1 MLVLTFLK
9 SFVLLLKLVMGSR
22 LFSYGD
28 VKGRPSRAGFDL
40 SKKFCFTAK
49 AGQLLPVYWKMLLPG
64 TKVNLKDMH
73 FTRTMPVNTAAY
85 TRIKEYFDWYF
96 VPLRLINKNL
106 NPALVNMLDQSNIAT
121 SLIQNKVVSDE
132 IPYTNFSTIT
142 GVFNNFE
149 QSVGDDQFDAVGF
162 KRIPQSIK
170 LMRHLRYGNF
180 LYDTAWNSL
189 PDKNMGYSSVKD
201 FNLYAQWDLNVN
213 ILPLAAYQKIYCD
226 YFRFEQWEKAQ
237 PYTYNFDYYS
247 GGNILTQYESD
258 SVDLLSKDNLF
269 SLRYA
274 NYPRDLFMGILP
286 SSQLG
291 SVATVSLLPETL
303 YTKLSMQ
310 NGSLLGT
317 VASDG
322 TTVTLKNNTPLT
334 PGITPSVVSL
344 VRNGDLKFDILS
356 FRIAN
361 AIQRMREIQQCAGQG
376 YKEQLEARWNVKLS
390 TALSDHC
397 MYIGGNSSQINI
409 SEVLNNNL
417 AIDQAQAEIK
427 GKGVGSGSGSESFE
441 TQEHGILMC
450 IYHAVPVLDY
460 ELSGPDLQLLNTYAT
475 DLPQPELDNL
485 GLESLPLFTL
495 INRASNSY
503 PNSFKSNTI
512 LGYVPRYIAYKTD
525 VDCIEGAFLT
535 SLTSWVAPLTID
547 EIVLKITLGSSTV
560 NWSPNYVLFKVSPRV
575 LNSIFVSQCD
585 DTIDTDQFLVE
596 SFFDVKV
603 VQNLDYDG
611 MPY

>member
-1 MLVLTFLK
+1 
-9 SFVLLLKLVMGSR
+9 MGSR

-49 AGQLLPVYWKMLLPG
+49 AGQLLPVYWKMFLPG

-132 IPYTNFSTIT
+132 IPYTDFSTIT
-142 GVFNNFE
+142 EIFKNFE
-149 QSVGDDQFDAVGF
+149 SLVGDDQFDVAGF

-180 LYDTAWNSL
+180 LFDSSWNSL
-189 PDKNMGYSSVKD
+189 TDKNMGYSSVKD
-201 FNLYAQWDLNVN
+201 FNLYAQWNLNVN

-247 GGNILTQYESD
+247 GGNILTEYEGNPG
-258 SVDLLSKDNLF
+258 DLLSKDNLF
-269 SLRYA
+269 TLRYA
-274 NYPRDLFMGILP
+274 NYPRDLFMGVLP

-291 SVATVSLLPETL
+291 SVATVSLSPTTL
-303 YTKLSMQ
+303 HTKLSQQ

-322 TTVTLKNNTPLT
+322 VTVTLKNNTAIT
-334 PGITPSVVSL
+334 PGITPSVIAL
-344 VRNGDLKFDILS
+344 VRDNDLKFDILS

-390 TALSDHC
+390 TAFSDHC
-397 MYIGGNSSQINI
+397 IYIGGDSSQIDI

-417 AIDQAQAEIK
+417 DAEQAQADIK
-427 GKGVGSGSGSESFE
+427 GKGVGSGSGSEFFE

-485 GLESLPLFTL
+485 GLESLPLFAL
-495 INRASNSY
+495 MNRASNSY
-503 PNSFKSNTI
+503 PNSFKSSSI

-535 SLTSWVAPLTID
+535 SLTSWVTPLTID
-547 EIVLKITLGSSTV
+547 EIVLKITLGASTST
-560 NWSPNYVLFKVSPRV
+560 WSPNYGLFKVSPRV

-585 DTIDTDQFLVE
+585 DTVDTDQFLVE

>member
-1 MLVLTFLK
+1 
-9 SFVLLLKLVMGSR
+9 MGSR

-106 NPALVNMLDQSNIAT
+106 NPALVNMLDQSNIAN

-142 GVFNNFE
+142 ETFKQFE
-149 QSVGDDQFDAVGF
+149 ASVGDDQFDAVGF

-180 LYDTAWNSL
+180 LYDTNWNSL
-189 PDKNMGYSSVKD
+189 PDKNMGYSSVKA

-247 GGNILTQYESD
+247 GGNILTQYESA

-291 SVATVSLLPETL
+291 SVATVTCVNSGSTSGRLVNL
-303 YTKLSMQ
+303 YRNANIVSSATSANPVVLKQVPASVIAVDDP
-310 NGSLLGT
+310 LG
-317 VASDG
+317 VSF
-322 TTVTLKNNTPLT
+322 NNLN
-334 PGITPSVVSL
+334 IQ
-344 VRNGDLKFDILS
+344 FDVLS

-409 SEVLNNNL
+409 SEVVNNNL
-417 AIDQAQAEIK
+417 VGDATADIQ

-495 INRASNSY
+495 MNRASNSY
-503 PNSFKSNTI
+503 PNSFKFNTI

-560 NWSPNYVLFKVSPRV
+560 NWSPNYGLFKVSPRV

>member
-1 MLVLTFLK
+1 
-9 SFVLLLKLVMGSR
+9 MGSR

-132 IPYTNFSTIT
+132 IPYTDFSMIT
-142 GVFNNFE
+142 EVFNKFE
-149 QSVGDDQFDAVGF
+149 QSVGDDQFDVAGF

-180 LYDTAWNSL
+180 LYDTTWNSL
-189 PDKNMGYSSVKD
+189 TNKNMGYSSVNA
-201 FNLYAQWDLNVN
+201 FNLYAQWNLNVN

-247 GGNILTQYESD
+247 GGNILTDYEQD
-258 SVDLLSKDNLF
+258 PTDLLSKDNLF

-291 SVATVSLLPETL
+291 SVATVNVSNTSLVNPPII
-303 YTKLSMQ
+303 LSGRSGYLTGAMTP
-310 NGSLLGT
+310 NS
-317 VASDG
+317 SS
-322 TTVTLKNNTPLT
+322 VTLSNSQAASTSFSAPL
-334 PGITPSVVSL
+334 VVRSSDFSL
-344 VRNGDLKFDILS
+344 AFDILS

-397 MYIGGNSSQINI
+397 TYIGGNSSQINI
-409 SEVLNNNL
+409 SEVLNSNL
-417 AIDQAQAEIK
+417 DAAQSQADIK

-485 GLESLPLFTL
+485 GLESLPLFAL
-495 INRASNSY
+495 MNRASNSY

-535 SLTSWVAPLTID
+535 SLTSWVTPLTID
-547 EIVLKITLGSSTV
+547 EIVLKITLGSSTTT
-560 NWSPNYVLFKVSPRV
+560 WSPNYGLFKVSPRV

-585 DTIDTDQFLVE
+585 NTIDTDQFLVE

>member
-1 MLVLTFLK
+1 
-9 SFVLLLKLVMGSR
+9 MGSR

-132 IPYTNFSTIT
+132 IPYTDFSTLT
-142 GVFNNFE
+142 EAFKQFE
-149 QSVGDDQFDAVGF
+149 ASVGDDQFDVAGF

-170 LMRHLRYGNF
+170 LMRYLRYGNF
-180 LYDTAWNSL
+180 LYDSTWNSL
-189 PDKNMGYSSVKD
+189 SDKNMGYSSVKA
-201 FNLYAQWDLNVN
+201 FNLYAQWNLNVN

-226 YFRFEQWEKAQ
+226 HFRFEQWEKAQ

-247 GGNILTQYESD
+247 GGNILTEYKD
-258 SVDLLSKDNLF
+258 NSVDLLQKDNLF
-269 SLRYA
+269 TLRYA
-274 NYPRDLFMGILP
+274 NYPKDLFMGILP

-291 SVATVSLLPETL
+291 SVATVNVTSTSNSQV
-303 YTKLSMQ
+303 YLSSQ
-310 NGSLLGT
+310 QGNLIGT
-317 VASDG
+317 VGSDG
-322 TTVTLKNNTPLT
+322 VTVSLKNSSALT
-334 PGITPSVVSL
+334 PAISPAL
-344 VRNGDLKFDILS
+344 VARTFGLASTFDILS

-397 MYIGGNSSQINI
+397 TYIGGNFSQINI

-417 AIDQAQAEIK
+417 DADQAQAEIK

-460 ELSGPDLQLLNTYAT
+460 ELSGPDLQLLNTYST

-485 GLESLPLFTL
+485 GLESLPLFAL
-495 INRASNSY
+495 MNRASNSY
-503 PNSFKSNTI
+503 PSSFKSNTI

-525 VDCIEGAFLT
+525 VDCVEGAFLT
-535 SLTSWVAPLTID
+535 SLTSWVTPLTID
-547 EIVLKITLGSSTV
+547 EIVLKVTLGSSTST
-560 NWSPNYVLFKVSPRV
+560 WSPNYGLFKVSPRV

-596 SFFDVKV
+596 SFFDVNL

>member
-1 MLVLTFLK
+1 
-9 SFVLLLKLVMGSR
+9 MGSR

-49 AGQLLPVYWKMLLPG
+49 AGQLLPVYWKTLLPG

-132 IPYTNFSTIT
+132 IPHTDFSTIT
-142 GVFNNFE
+142 EIFKNFE
-149 QSVGDDQFDAVGF
+149 SSVGDDQFDVAGF

-180 LYDTAWNSL
+180 LYDSAWNSL

-201 FNLYAQWDLNVN
+201 FNLYAQWNLNVN

-226 YFRFEQWEKAQ
+226 YFRFEQWEKSQ

-247 GGNILTQYESD
+247 GGNILTEYKRD
-258 SVDLLSKDNLF
+258 STDLLSKDNLF
-269 SLRYA
+269 TLRYA

-286 SSQLG
+286 SAQLG
-291 SVATVSLLPETL
+291 SVATVSISHSSFSSGSRRNLYLKDLTNSSLPFLVTGTASTATDGNGL
-303 YTKLSMQ
+303 VLFSSKQ
-310 NGSLLGT
+310 NTGEGHYIGIP
-317 VASDG
+317 ASD
-322 TTVTLKNNTPLT
+322 LT
-334 PGITPSVVSL
+334 SQ
-344 VRNGDLKFDILS
+344 FDILS

-397 MYIGGNSSQINI
+397 TYIGGNSSQINI

-417 AIDQAQAEIK
+417 DADQAQADIK
-427 GKGVGSGSGSESFE
+427 GKGVGSGSGSETFE

-460 ELSGPDLQLLNTYAT
+460 VLSGPDLQLLNTYAT

-495 INRASNSY
+495 MNRASNSY
-503 PNSFKSNTI
+503 PNSFESNTI

-525 VDCIEGAFLT
+525 VDSIEGAFLT
-535 SLTSWVAPLTID
+535 SLKSWVTPLTID
-547 EIVLKITLGSSTV
+547 EIMLKITLGASTTT
-560 NWSPNYVLFKVSPRV
+560 WSPNYGLFKVSPRV

-585 DTIDTDQFLVE
+585 NTIDTDQFLVE

>member
-1 MLVLTFLK
+1 MA
-9 SFVLLLKLVMGSR
+9 SR

-132 IPYTNFSTIT
+132 IPYTDFSTIT
-142 GVFNNFE
+142 EVFNKFE
-149 QSVGDDQFDAVGF
+149 QSVADDQFDVAGF

-180 LYDTAWNSL
+180 LYDSTWNSL
-189 PDKNMGYSSVKD
+189 PDKNMGYSSVKT
-201 FNLYAQWDLNVN
+201 FNLYAQWNLNVN

-247 GGNILTQYESD
+247 GGNILTEYESNP
-258 SVDLLSKDNLF
+258 VDLLSKDNLF

-291 SVATVSLLPETL
+291 SVATVNITNQGEALSSNALLLRNVNSSSVGNTISL
-303 YTKLSMQ
+303 Q
-310 NGSLLGT
+310 NSSSNPLILKQDEGTASANNRLG
-317 VASDG
+317 V
-322 TTVTLKNNTPLT
+322 L
-334 PGITPSVVSL
+334 VSNL
-344 VRNGDLKFDILS
+344 RSSFDILS

-397 MYIGGNSSQINI
+397 TYIGGNSSQINI

-417 AIDQAQAEIK
+417 DAEQAQADIK

-441 TQEHGILMC
+441 TREHGILMC

-495 INRASNSY
+495 MNRASNSY
-503 PNSFKSNTI
+503 PSSFKSNTI

-535 SLTSWVAPLTID
+535 SLTSWVTPLTID
-547 EIVLKITLGSSTV
+547 EIVLKVTLGSSTTT
-560 NWSPNYVLFKVSPRV
+560 WSPNYGLFKVSPRV

-585 DTIDTDQFLVE
+585 NTIDSDQFLVE
-596 SFFDVKV
+596 SFFDVKA

>member
-1 MLVLTFLK
+1 
-9 SFVLLLKLVMGSR
+9 MGSR

-49 AGQLLPVYWKMLLPG
+49 AGELLPVYWKMLLPG

-132 IPYTNFSTIT
+132 IPYTDFSTIT
-142 GVFNNFE
+142 ECFKA
-149 QSVGDDQFDAVGF
+149 FDGAGEADANLDVVGF
-162 KRIPQSIK
+162 KRITQSIK
-170 LMRHLRYGNF
+170 LMRYLRYGNF
-180 LYDTAWNSL
+180 LYDTTVNTQ
-189 PDKNMGYSSVKD
+189 PNKNMGYSGVNN
-201 FNLYAQWDLNVN
+201 FNLYAKWNLNVN

-247 GGNILTQYESD
+247 GGNILTEYEGS
-258 SVDLLSKDNLF
+258 SSDLLSKDNLF

-291 SVATVSLLPETL
+291 SVAMVDVSNLTGNTIVSLSGQAGGLV
-303 YTKLSMQ
+303 
-310 NGSLLGT
+310 GT
-317 VASDG
+317 IASDG
-322 TTVTLKNNTPLT
+322 TTVSLSNNQPLVS
-334 PGITPSVVSL
+334 GIKPLLIARTSELVS
-344 VRNGDLKFDILS
+344 KFDILS

-397 MYIGGNSSQINI
+397 TYIGGNSSQINI

-417 AIDQAQAEIK
+417 DSTQSQADIR

-450 IYHAVPVLDY
+450 IYHSTPVLDY
-460 ELSGPDLQLLNTYAT
+460 QLTGCDLQLLNTYAT

-485 GLESLPLFTL
+485 GLEALPYFTL
-495 INRASNSY
+495 INDWTHTQ
-503 PNSFKSNTI
+503 PNNVSEKTI

-525 VDCIEGAFLT
+525 VDFVDGAFLT
-535 SLTSWVAPLTID
+535 TLTSWVTPLTIS
-547 EIVLKITLGSSTV
+547 EIVSKVSLATSTGP
-560 NWSPNYVLFKVSPRV
+560 WSINYGFFKVSPHV
-575 LNSIFVSQCD
+575 LDSIFVTPCD
-585 DTIDTDQFLVE
+585 NTVDTDQFLVE

>member
-1 MLVLTFLK
+1 
-9 SFVLLLKLVMGSR
+9 MGSR

-49 AGQLLPVYWKMLLPG
+49 AGQLLPVYWKTLLPG

-132 IPYTNFSTIT
+132 IPYTDFGTIT
-142 GVFNNFE
+142 SIFNQFE
-149 QSVGDDQFDAVGF
+149 SSVGDDQFDVAGF

-180 LYDTAWNSL
+180 LYDSTWNSL
-189 PDKNMGYSSVKD
+189 PDKNMGYSSVKK
-201 FNLYAQWDLNVN
+201 FNLYAQWNLNVN
-213 ILPLAAYQKIYCD
+213 VLPLAAYQKIYCD
-226 YFRFEQWEKAQ
+226 YFRLEQWEKAQ

-247 GGNILTQYESD
+247 GGNILTQYKND
-258 SVDLLSKDNLF
+258 PVDLLQKDNLF
-269 SLRYA
+269 TLRYA

-291 SVATVSLLPETL
+291 SVATVNVTALPGMSGVTL
-303 YTKLSMQ
+303 GLNSGRIT
-310 NGSLLGT
+310 GT
-317 VASDG
+317 VATNG
-322 TTVTLKNNTPLT
+322 TTVTLKN
-334 PGITPSVVSL
+334 SVSL
-344 VRNGDLKFDILS
+344 PSATTSVLSTGLISGSFVAAFDILS

-397 MYIGGNSSQINI
+397 VYIGGNSSQINI

-417 AIDQAQAEIK
+417 DAEQAQADIK
-427 GKGVGSGSGSESFE
+427 GKGVGSGSGSEFFE
-441 TQEHGILMC
+441 TKEHGILMC

-485 GLESLPLFTL
+485 GLESLPLFAL
-495 INRASNSY
+495 MNRASNSY

-525 VDCIEGAFLT
+525 VDCVEGAFLT
-535 SLTSWVAPLTID
+535 SLTSWVTPLTID
-547 EIVLKITLGSSTV
+547 EIVLKTTLGSSSTT
-560 NWSPNYVLFKVSPRV
+560 WSPNYGLFKVSPRV

-585 DTIDTDQFLVE
+585 NTIDTDQFLVE

>member
-1 MLVLTFLK
+1 MA
-9 SFVLLLKLVMGSR
+9 SR

-49 AGQLLPVYWKMLLPG
+49 AGELLPVYWKMLLPG
-64 TKVNLKDMH
+64 TKVNLNDMH

-106 NPALVNMLDQSNIAT
+106 NPALVNMLDRSNIAT
-121 SLIQNKVVSDE
+121 SLVQNKVVSDE
-132 IPYTNFSTIT
+132 IPYFDYSSLTKCLK
-142 GVFNNFE
+142 VFKGKY
-149 QSVGDDQFDAVGF
+149 SSCSDIVGF
-162 KRIPQSIK
+162 ERIPRTLK
-170 LMRHLRYGNF
+170 LLRYLRYGNF
-180 LYDTAWNSL
+180 LYDPVVSSL
-189 PDKNMGYSSVKD
+189 PTKNMGYSSVKD
-201 FNLYAQWDLNVN
+201 FNLYAKWNLNVN

-247 GGNILTQYESD
+247 GGNILTDYTTNPSD
-258 SVDLLSKDNLF
+258 LFLKDNLF

-274 NYPRDLFMGILP
+274 NYPRDLFMGVLP

-291 SVATVSLLPETL
+291 SVATVDVSSISGSDGVKISGLAGR
-303 YTKLSMQ
+303 LS
-310 NGSLLGT
+310 GT
-317 VASDG
+317 IGSDG
-322 TTVTLKNNTPLT
+322 T
-334 PGITPSVVSL
+334 SVSL
-344 VRNGDLKFDILS
+344 TNTSSVTASSSGLLVLGSDQGRLIASFDILS

-390 TALSDHC
+390 AALSDHC
-397 MYIGGNSSQINI
+397 TYIGGNSSQINI

-417 AIDQAQAEIK
+417 DSVQSQADIK

-450 IYHAVPVLDY
+450 IYHATPVLDY
-460 ELSGPDLQLLNTYAT
+460 QLTGCDLQLLNTYAT

-485 GLESLPLFTL
+485 GLEALPYFAFVNDAVSLQPN
-495 INRASNSY
+495 ISN
-503 PNSFKSNTI
+503 KTI

-525 VDCIEGAFLT
+525 VDFVDGAFLT
-535 SLTSWVAPLTID
+535 SLTSWVAPLTIK
-547 EIVLKITLGSSTV
+547 EIVSKVSHGTDGGA
-560 NWSPNYVLFKVSPRV
+560 WSPNYGLFKVSPRV
-575 LNSIFVSQCD
+575 LNSIFVTPCD
-585 DTIDTDQFLVE
+585 DTVDSDQFLVE

>member
-1 MLVLTFLK
+1 
-9 SFVLLLKLVMGSR
+9 MGSR

-49 AGQLLPVYWKMLLPG
+49 AGELLPVYWKMLLPG

-132 IPYTNFSTIT
+132 IPYTDFSSIT
-142 GVFNNFE
+142 ECFKT
-149 QSVGDDQFDAVGF
+149 FDNSGEADANLDVSGF
-162 KRIPQSIK
+162 KRITQSIK
-170 LMRHLRYGNF
+170 LMRYLRYGNF
-180 LYDTAWNSL
+180 LYDTTVNTQ
-189 PDKNMGYSSVKD
+189 PNKNMGYSGVND
-201 FNLYAQWDLNVN
+201 FNIYAKWNLNVN

-247 GGNILTQYESD
+247 GGNILTEYESD
-258 SVDLLSKDNLF
+258 PSDLLSKDNLF

-291 SVATVSLLPETL
+291 SVATVSLNDAILPTV
-303 YTKLSMQ
+303 LSSQ
-310 NGSLLGT
+310 SGSLLGT

-322 TTVTLKNNTPLT
+322 LTVTVKNSTSLSPAFT
-334 PGITPSVVSL
+334 SGIGAFARGGV
-344 VRNGDLKFDILS
+344 LKFDILS

-397 MYIGGNSSQINI
+397 TYIGGNSSQINI

-417 AIDQAQAEIK
+417 DTAQSQADIK

-460 ELSGPDLQLLNTYAT
+460 QLTGCDLQLLNTYAT

-485 GLESLPLFTL
+485 GLEALPYFTL
-495 INRASNSY
+495 VNDWTHTQPSNVTE
-503 PNSFKSNTI
+503 KTI

-525 VDCIEGAFLT
+525 VDFIDGAFLT
-535 SLTSWVAPLTID
+535 TLTSWVTPLTIS
-547 EIVLKITLGSSTV
+547 EIVSKVSLATSSGPWSV
-560 NWSPNYVLFKVSPRV
+560 NYGFFKVSPRV
-575 LNSIFVSQCD
+575 LDSIFVTSCD
-585 DTIDTDQFLVE
+585 NTVDTDQFLVE
-596 SFFDVKV
+596 SFFDVKL

>member
-1 MLVLTFLK
+1 
-9 SFVLLLKLVMGSR
+9 MGSR

-40 SKKFCFTAK
+40 SRKFCFTAK
-49 AGQLLPVYWKMLLPG
+49 AGQLLPVYWKTLLPG

-132 IPYTNFSTIT
+132 IPYTDFSTIT
-142 GVFNNFE
+142 SMFNQFE
-149 QSVGDDQFDAVGF
+149 SSVGDDQFDIAGF

-180 LYDTAWNSL
+180 LYDSKWNTL

-201 FNLYAQWDLNVN
+201 FNLYAQWNLNVN

-247 GGNILTQYESD
+247 GGNILTGYED
-258 SVDLLSKDNLF
+258 NPVDLLQKDNLF
-269 SLRYA
+269 TLRYA

-291 SVATVSLLPETL
+291 SVATVNLSAVAGSPAFALRNISKGDSTSIRSAGNLLNPL
-303 YTKLSMQ
+303 VLQ
-310 NGSLLGT
+310 QQGGT
-317 VASDG
+317 VASGDVFG
-322 TTVTLKNNTPLT
+322 
-334 PGITPSVVSL
+334 VSSAQVAAAL
-344 VRNGDLKFDILS
+344 SFDILS

-397 MYIGGNSSQINI
+397 TYIGGNSSQINI

-417 AIDQAQAEIK
+417 DTEQAQADIK

-485 GLESLPLFTL
+485 GLESLPLFAL
-495 INRASNSY
+495 MNRASNSY
-503 PNSFKSNTI
+503 PSSFKSNTI
-512 LGYVPRYIAYKTD
+512 LGYVPRYVAYKTD

-535 SLTSWVAPLTID
+535 SLTSWVTPLTID
-547 EIVLKITLGSSTV
+547 EIVLKITLGASTTT
-560 NWSPNYVLFKVSPRV
+560 WSPNYGLFKVSSRV

>member
-1 MLVLTFLK
+1 MA
-9 SFVLLLKLVMGSR
+9 SR

-106 NPALVNMLDQSNIAT
+106 NPALVNMLDQSNIAN
-121 SLIQNKVVSDE
+121 SLVQNKVVSDE
-132 IPYTNFSTIT
+132 IPYTDYSTIT
-142 GVFNNFE
+142 QVFNKFE
-149 QSVGDDQFDAVGF
+149 QSVGDDQPDIVAF

-180 LYDTAWNSL
+180 LYDTTWNSL
-189 PDKNMGYSSVKD
+189 PNKNMGYSSVNS
-201 FNLYAQWDLNVN
+201 FNLYAQWNLNVN
-213 ILPLAAYQKIYCD
+213 VLPLAAYQKIYCD

-247 GGNILTQYESD
+247 GGNILTEYESD
-258 SVDLLSKDNLF
+258 PVNLLSKDNLF
-269 SLRYA
+269 TLRYA
-274 NYPRDLFMGILP
+274 NYPRDLFMGVLP

-291 SVATVSLLPETL
+291 SVATVNVLAAPGKSGVSIGLNSGRLI
-303 YTKLSMQ
+303 
-310 NGSLLGT
+310 GT
-317 VASDG
+317 VATDG
-322 TTVTLKNNTPLT
+322 TTVSVKNSDKLPPATV
-334 PGITPSVVSL
+334 SVLSTGLISGSVIAS
-344 VRNGDLKFDILS
+344 FDILS

-397 MYIGGNSSQINI
+397 TYIGGNSSQINI

-417 AIDQAQAEIK
+417 DSELAQADIK

-485 GLESLPLFTL
+485 GLESLPLFAL
-495 INRASNSY
+495 MNRASNSY
-503 PNSFKSNTI
+503 PDSFKSNSI

-525 VDCIEGAFLT
+525 VDSIEGAFLT
-535 SLTSWVAPLTID
+535 SLKSWVAPLTID
-547 EIVLKITLGSSTV
+547 EIVLKITLGSSTTK
-560 NWSPNYVLFKVSPRV
+560 WSPNYGLFKVSPRV
-575 LNSIFVSQCD
+575 LNSIFVPQCD
-585 DTIDTDQFLVE
+585 STIDTDQFLVE
-596 SFFDVKV
+596 SFFDVKA

>member
-1 MLVLTFLK
+1 
-9 SFVLLLKLVMGSR
+9 MGSR

-49 AGQLLPVYWKMLLPG
+49 AGQLLPVYYKTLLPG

-132 IPYTNFSTIT
+132 IPYTDFSTIT
-142 GVFNNFE
+142 EMFNQF
-149 QSVGDDQFDAVGF
+149 QSSVADDQFDVAGF

-180 LYDTAWNSL
+180 LYDSAWNSL

-201 FNLYAQWDLNVN
+201 FNLYAQWNLNVN

-247 GGNILTQYESD
+247 GGNILTEYKNNP
-258 SVDLLSKDNLF
+258 VDLLQKDNLF
-269 SLRYA
+269 TLRYA

-291 SVATVSLLPETL
+291 SVATVNVANFSDTFTAAFPKHALLRNT
-303 YTKLSMQ
+303 TN
-310 NGSLLGT
+310 NGSVVASGSTTKPLVLNQSVGT
-317 VASDG
+317 VA
-322 TTVTLKNNTPLT
+322 
-334 PGITPSVVSL
+334 
-344 VRNGDLKFDILS
+344 NGDYFGVNISGLVGTFDILS

-397 MYIGGNSSQINI
+397 TYIGGNSSQINI

-417 AIDQAQAEIK
+417 DAEQAQADIK

-495 INRASNSY
+495 MNRASNSY
-503 PNSFKSNTI
+503 PSSFKSSTI

-535 SLTSWVAPLTID
+535 SLTSWVTPLTID
-547 EIVLKITLGSSTV
+547 EIVLKITLGASTST
-560 NWSPNYVLFKVSPRV
+560 WSPNYGLFKVSPRV

-585 DTIDTDQFLVE
+585 NTIDTDQFLVE
-596 SFFDVKV
+596 SFFDVKL

>member
-1 MLVLTFLK
+1 
-9 SFVLLLKLVMGSR
+9 MGSR

-49 AGQLLPVYWKMLLPG
+49 AGQLLPVYWKTLLPG

-121 SLIQNKVVSDE
+121 SLIQNKVVSSE
-132 IPYTNFSTIT
+132 IPYTDFSTIT
-142 GVFNNFE
+142 EMFNQFE
-149 QSVGDDQFDAVGF
+149 SSVADDQFDVAGF

-180 LYDTAWNSL
+180 LYDSVWNSL
-189 PDKNMGYSSVKD
+189 PNKNMGYSSAKS
-201 FNLYAQWDLNVN
+201 FNLYAQWNLNVN

-247 GGNILTQYESD
+247 GGNILIEYKD
-258 SVDLLSKDNLF
+258 NPVDLLQKDNLF
-269 SLRYA
+269 TLRYA
-274 NYPRDLFMGILP
+274 NYPKDLFMGVLP

-291 SVATVSLLPETL
+291 SVATVNVTASAGVSGVTL
-303 YTKLSMQ
+303 GLNSGRLT
-310 NGSLLGT
+310 GT
-317 VASDG
+317 VATDG
-322 TTVTLKNNTPLT
+322 TTVTVKN
-334 PGITPSVVSL
+334 SVSL
-344 VRNGDLKFDILS
+344 PSATTSVLSTSLLSGATIATFDILS

-397 MYIGGNSSQINI
+397 TYIGGDSSQINI

-417 AIDQAQAEIK
+417 DAEQSQADIK

-495 INRASNSY
+495 MNRASNSY
-503 PNSFKSNTI
+503 PNSVKSNTI
-512 LGYVPRYIAYKTD
+512 LGYVPRYVAYKTD

-535 SLTSWVAPLTID
+535 SLKSWVSPLTID
-547 EIVLKITLGSSTV
+547 EIVLKVTLGASTST
-560 NWSPNYVLFKVSPRV
+560 WSPNYGLFKVSPRV
-575 LNSIFVSQCD
+575 LNSIFVPQCD

-596 SFFDVKV
+596 SFFDVKA

>member
-1 MLVLTFLK
+1 
-9 SFVLLLKLVMGSR
+9 MGSR

-64 TKVNLKDMH
+64 TKVNLRDMH
-73 FTRTMPVNTAAY
+73 MTRTVPVNTAAY

-121 SLIQNKVVSDE
+121 SLIENKIVSDE
-132 IPYTNFSTIT
+132 IPHTNFSTIT
-142 GVFNNFE
+142 AMFDQFE
-149 QSVGDDQFDAVGF
+149 SSVGDDQFDVAGF

-180 LYDTAWNSL
+180 LYDTAWNSKSN
-189 PDKNMGYSSVKD
+189 KNMGYSSVNS
-201 FNLYAQWDLNVN
+201 FNLYAQYDLNVN
-213 ILPLAAYQKIYCD
+213 VLPLATYQKIYCD
-226 YFRFEQWEKAQ
+226 HFRFEQWEKAQ

-247 GGNILTQYESD
+247 GGNILTEYENN
-258 SVDLLSKDNLF
+258 SVELLQKDNLF

-291 SVATVSLLPETL
+291 SVATVNVKSSGNVFVSLSGQRGGLV
-303 YTKLSMQ
+303 
-310 NGSLLGT
+310 GT
-317 VASDG
+317 VASNG
-322 TTVTLKNNTPLT
+322 TTVSLTNSETLIPS
-334 PGITPSVVSL
+334 ITPRVVALTSGL
-344 VRNGDLKFDILS
+344 SSTFDILS

-361 AIQRMREIQQCAGQG
+361 AVQRMREIQQCAGQG

-397 MYIGGNSSQINI
+397 TYIGGNSSQINI

-417 AIDQAQAEIK
+417 EADLSQADIK

-495 INRASNSY
+495 MNRASNSY
-503 PNSFKSNTI
+503 PSSVKSNTI

-535 SLTSWVAPLTID
+535 SLKSWVAPLTID
-547 EIVLKITLGSSTV
+547 ELVLKITLGSSTTT
-560 NWSPNYVLFKVSPRV
+560 WSPNYGLFKVSPRV
-575 LNSIFVSQCD
+575 LNSIFVPQCD
-585 DTIDTDQFLVE
+585 NTVDTDQFLVE
-596 SFFDVKV
+596 AFFDVKV

>member
-1 MLVLTFLK
+1 MA
-9 SFVLLLKLVMGSR
+9 SR

-121 SLIQNKVVSDE
+121 SLIQNKVVSDQ
-132 IPYTNFSTIT
+132 IPFTDFSTIT
-142 GVFNNFE
+142 KMFNQFE
-149 QSVGDDQFDAVGF
+149 SSVADDQFDVVGF

-180 LYDTAWNSL
+180 LYDSTWNSL
-189 PDKNMGYSSVKD
+189 PNKNMGYSSVNS
-201 FNLYAQWDLNVN
+201 FNLYAQYDLSIN

-226 YFRFEQWEKAQ
+226 HFRFEQWEKAQ

-247 GGNILTQYESD
+247 GGNILTEYKND
-258 SVDLLSKDNLF
+258 PVDLLQKDNLF

-274 NYPRDLFMGILP
+274 NYPKDLFMGVLP

-291 SVATVSLLPETL
+291 SVATVTLSAVAGSPAFALRNISKGDSTSVRSAGNLLNPL
-303 YTKLSMQ
+303 VLQ
-310 NGSLLGT
+310 QQGGT
-317 VASDG
+317 VTSGDVLG
-322 TTVTLKNNTPLT
+322 
-334 PGITPSVVSL
+334 VSSAQAAAAL
-344 VRNGDLKFDILS
+344 SFDILS

-397 MYIGGNSSQINI
+397 TYIGGNSSQINI

-417 AIDQAQAEIK
+417 DAEQAQADIK

-485 GLESLPLFTL
+485 GLESLPLFAFM
-495 INRASNSY
+495 NRASNSY
-503 PNSFKSNTI
+503 PNSLKYSSI

-535 SLTSWVAPLTID
+535 SLKSWVAPLTID
-547 EIVLKITLGSSTV
+547 EIMLKITLGSSTTK
-560 NWSPNYVLFKVSPRV
+560 WSPNYGLFKVSPRV
-575 LNSIFVSQCD
+575 LNSIFVPQCD

-596 SFFDVKV
+596 SFFDVKA

>member
-1 MLVLTFLK
+1 
-9 SFVLLLKLVMGSR
+9 MGSR

-49 AGQLLPVYWKMLLPG
+49 AGELLPVYWKMLLPG

-121 SLIQNKVVSDE
+121 SLIRNKVVSDE
-132 IPYTNFSTIT
+132 IPYTDFSTIT
-142 GVFNNFE
+142 ECFKA
-149 QSVGDDQFDAVGF
+149 FDNSGEADANLDVSGF
-162 KRIPQSIK
+162 KRITQSIK
-170 LMRHLRYGNF
+170 LMRYLRYGNF
-180 LYDTAWNSL
+180 LYDTTVNTQ
-189 PDKNMGYSSVKD
+189 PNKNMGYSGVNN
-201 FNLYAQWDLNVN
+201 FNIYAKWNLNVN

-247 GGNILTQYESD
+247 GGNILTEYEDNPSD
-258 SVDLLSKDNLF
+258 LFSKDNLF

-274 NYPRDLFMGILP
+274 NYPKDLFMGILP

-291 SVATVSLLPETL
+291 SVATVNITALPNMSGVTL
-303 YTKLSMQ
+303 GLNS
-310 NGSLLGT
+310 GRLIGT
-317 VASDG
+317 VATNGS
-322 TTVTLKNNTPLT
+322 TVTVEN
-334 PGITPSVVSL
+334 SVKLPAATTSVLSTSL
-344 VRNGDLKFDILS
+344 IFGSKIATFDILS

-390 TALSDHC
+390 AALSDHC
-397 MYIGGNSSQINI
+397 TYIGGNSSQINI

-417 AIDQAQAEIK
+417 GAEQSQADIK

-460 ELSGPDLQLLNTYAT
+460 QLTGCDLQLLNTYAT

-485 GLESLPLFTL
+485 GLESLPYFALVNDWLATQP
-495 INRASNSY
+495 SNVTS
-503 PNSFKSNTI
+503 STI
-512 LGYVPRYIAYKTD
+512 LGYVPRYVAYKTD
-525 VDCIEGAFLT
+525 VDFVDGAFLT
-535 SLTSWVAPLTID
+535 TLTSWVTPLTIS
-547 EIVLKITLGSSTV
+547 EIVSKVSLAASTGPWSV
-560 NWSPNYVLFKVSPRV
+560 NYGFFKVSPRV
-575 LNSIFVSQCD
+575 LDSIFVTPCD
-585 DTIDTDQFLVE
+585 NTVDTDQFLVE
-596 SFFDVKV
+596 SFFDVKL

>member
-1 MLVLTFLK
+1 
-9 SFVLLLKLVMGSR
+9 MGSR

-49 AGQLLPVYWKMLLPG
+49 AGQLLPVNWKILLPG

-96 VPLRLINKNL
+96 VPFRLINKNL

-121 SLIQNKVVSDE
+121 SLVQNKVVSDE
-132 IPYTNFSTIT
+132 IPYTDFSTIT
-142 GVFNNFE
+142 SMFNQFE
-149 QSVGDDQFDAVGF
+149 SSVGDDQFDVVGF

-180 LYDTAWNSL
+180 LYDTTWNSKSN
-189 PDKNMGYSSVKD
+189 KNMGYSSVNS
-201 FNLYAQWDLNVN
+201 FNLYAQYNLNVN

-247 GGNILTQYESD
+247 GGNILTEYENNP
-258 SVDLLSKDNLF
+258 VELLQKDNLF
-269 SLRYA
+269 TLRYA

-291 SVATVSLLPETL
+291 SVATVNVLSNPSSSAVTLGLHSGRLIGTVATDGVSVSVKNSVSLPSSTTTVLSTSLLPGA
-303 YTKLSMQ
+303 S
-310 NGSLLGT
+310 
-317 VASDG
+317 VA
-322 TTVTLKNNTPLT
+322 T
-334 PGITPSVVSL
+334 
-344 VRNGDLKFDILS
+344 FDILS

-361 AIQRMREIQQCAGQG
+361 AVQRMREIQQCAGQG

-397 MYIGGNSSQINI
+397 TYIGGNSSQINI

-417 AIDQAQAEIK
+417 EAAQSQADIK
-427 GKGVGSGSGSESFE
+427 GKGVGSGSGSEFFE
-441 TQEHGILMC
+441 TKEHGILMC
-450 IYHAVPVLDY
+450 IYHSVPVLDY

-495 INRASNSY
+495 MNRASNSY
-503 PNSFKSNTI
+503 PSSVKSNTI

-525 VDCIEGAFLT
+525 IDCIEGAFLT
-535 SLTSWVAPLTID
+535 SLKSWVAPLTID
-547 EIVLKITLGSSTV
+547 ELVLKITLGSSTTT
-560 NWSPNYVLFKVSPRV
+560 WSPNYGLFKVSPRV
-575 LNSIFVSQCD
+575 LNSIFVPQCD
-585 DTIDTDQFLVE
+585 NTIDTDQFLVE
-596 SFFDVKV
+596 AFFDVKV

>member
-1 MLVLTFLK
+1 MA
-9 SFVLLLKLVMGSR
+9 SR

-49 AGQLLPVYWKMLLPG
+49 VGQLLPVYWKMLLPG

-121 SLIQNKVVSDE
+121 SLIQNKVVSDQ
-132 IPYTNFSTIT
+132 IPFTDFSTIT
-142 GVFNNFE
+142 EMFNQFE
-149 QSVGDDQFDAVGF
+149 SLVADDQFDVVGF

-180 LYDTAWNSL
+180 LYDSAWNSL
-189 PDKNMGYSSVKD
+189 PNKNMGYSSVNS
-201 FNLYAQWDLNVN
+201 FNLYAQYDLSIN

-247 GGNILTQYESD
+247 GGNILTEYRD
-258 SVDLLSKDNLF
+258 DPVDLLQKDNLF

-274 NYPRDLFMGILP
+274 NYPRDLFMGVLP

-291 SVATVSLLPETL
+291 SVATV
-303 YTKLSMQ
+303 KLSAVA
-310 NGSLLGT
+310 GSPAFALRNISKGDSTSVRSAGNLLNPLVLQQQGGT
-317 VASDG
+317 VTSGDVFG
-322 TTVTLKNNTPLT
+322 
-334 PGITPSVVSL
+334 VSSAQAAAAL
-344 VRNGDLKFDILS
+344 SFDILS

-397 MYIGGNSSQINI
+397 TYIGGNSSQINI

-417 AIDQAQAEIK
+417 DPEQAQADIK

-485 GLESLPLFTL
+485 GLEALPLFTFM
-495 INRASNSY
+495 NRASNSY
-503 PNSFKSNTI
+503 PNSLKYSSI

-525 VDCIEGAFLT
+525 VDCVEGAFLT
-535 SLTSWVAPLTID
+535 SLKSWVAPLTID
-547 EIVLKITLGSSTV
+547 EIVLKITLGASTRT
-560 NWSPNYVLFKVSPRV
+560 WSPNYGLFKVSPRV
-575 LNSIFVSQCD
+575 LNSIFVPQCD

>member
-1 MLVLTFLK
+1 
-9 SFVLLLKLVMGSR
+9 MGSR

-49 AGQLLPVYWKMLLPG
+49 AGQLLPVYWKTLLPG

-96 VPLRLINKNL
+96 VPFRLINKNL

-132 IPYTNFSTIT
+132 IPYTDFSTIT
-142 GVFNNFE
+142 EMFKQFE
-149 QSVGDDQFDAVGF
+149 SSVGDDQFDVAGF

-180 LYDTAWNSL
+180 LYDSTWNSL
-189 PDKNMGYSSVKD
+189 PDKNMGYSSVKG
-201 FNLYAQWDLNVN
+201 FNLYAQWNLNVN
-213 ILPLAAYQKIYCD
+213 VLPLAAYQKIYCD

-247 GGNILTQYESD
+247 GGNILTEYESNP
-258 SVDLLSKDNLF
+258 VDLLQKDNLF
-269 SLRYA
+269 TLRYA

-291 SVATVSLLPETL
+291 SVATVNISSVSSTPSSLP
-303 YTKLSMQ
+303 
-310 NGSLLGT
+310 LLNLRSGGLVISNSN
-317 VASDG
+317 VASKATFSVSS
-322 TTVTLKNNTPLT
+322 TTAVQAGDRL
-334 PGITPSVVSL
+334 GISL
-344 VRNGDLKFDILS
+344 SSAVFDILS

-361 AIQRMREIQQCAGQG
+361 AVQRMREIQQCADQG
-376 YKEQLEARWNVKLS
+376 YKEQLETRWNVKLS

-397 MYIGGNSSQINI
+397 IYIGGNSSQINI

-417 AIDQAQAEIK
+417 DADQAQADIK

-495 INRASNSY
+495 MNRASNSY
-503 PNSFKSNTI
+503 PSSFKSNTI
-512 LGYVPRYIAYKTD
+512 LGYVPRYVAYKTD

-535 SLTSWVAPLTID
+535 SLKSWVTPLTID
-547 EIVLKITLGSSTV
+547 EIVLKITLGSSTST
-560 NWSPNYVLFKVSPRV
+560 WSPNYGLFKVSPRV

-585 DTIDTDQFLVE
+585 NTIDTDQFLVE

>member
-1 MLVLTFLK
+1 
-9 SFVLLLKLVMGSR
+9 MGSR

-121 SLIQNKVVSDE
+121 SLVQNKVVSDE
-132 IPYTNFSTIT
+132 VPHTDFSTLT
-142 GVFNNFE
+142 KMFKQFE
-149 QSVGDDQFDAVGF
+149 SSGIDGQFDIAGF

-180 LYDTAWNSL
+180 LYDSTWNSL
-189 PDKNMGYSSVKD
+189 TSKNMGYSSVKN

-247 GGNILTQYESD
+247 GGNILTEYAKDPSG
-258 SVDLLSKDNLF
+258 LLSKDNLF

-291 SVATVSLLPETL
+291 SVATVDIVNSYGKTSVSLSGQSGQLV
-303 YTKLSMQ
+303 
-310 NGSLLGT
+310 GT
-317 VASDG
+317 VVSG
-322 TTVTLKNNTPLT
+322 TTINVSNSTPLSS
-334 PGITPSVVSL
+334 GFKSANIISGYNIGSVT
-344 VRNGDLKFDILS
+344 GTFDILS

-397 MYIGGNSSQINI
+397 TYIGGNSSQINI

-417 AIDQAQAEIK
+417 DAEQAQADIK

-495 INRASNSY
+495 MNRAGSSY
-503 PNSFKSNTI
+503 PSSLKSNTI

-535 SLTSWVAPLTID
+535 SLKSWVAPLTID
-547 EIVLKITLGSSTV
+547 EILTKLSLGSSSV
-560 NWSPNYVLFKVSPRV
+560 NWSLNYGLFKVTPRV

-596 SFFDVKV
+596 SFFDVKF

>member
-1 MLVLTFLK
+1 
-9 SFVLLLKLVMGSR
+9 MGSR

-49 AGQLLPVYWKMLLPG
+49 AGELLPVYWKMLLPG

-132 IPYTNFSTIT
+132 IPYTDFSSIT
-142 GVFNNFE
+142 ECFKA
-149 QSVGDDQFDAVGF
+149 FDNSGEADANLDVSGF
-162 KRIPQSIK
+162 KRITQSIK
-170 LMRHLRYGNF
+170 LMRYLRYGNF
-180 LYDTAWNSL
+180 LYDTTVNTQ
-189 PDKNMGYSSVKD
+189 PNKNMGYSGVND
-201 FNLYAQWDLNVN
+201 FNIYAKWNLNVN

-247 GGNILTQYESD
+247 GGNILTEYENDPS
-258 SVDLLSKDNLF
+258 DLLSKDNLF

-291 SVATVSLLPETL
+291 SVGTVNISNFSSPKTYLPLLNITHSGSILASSTVSTPNPVIIHSTGDTSSGDILGIPTDA
-303 YTKLSMQ
+303 YTRSF
-310 NGSLLGT
+310 N
-317 VASDG
+317 AS
-322 TTVTLKNNTPLT
+322 
-334 PGITPSVVSL
+334 
-344 VRNGDLKFDILS
+344 FDILS

-397 MYIGGNSSQINI
+397 TYIGGNSSQINI

-417 AIDQAQAEIK
+417 DAEQAQADIK
-427 GKGVGSGSGSESFE
+427 GKGVGSGSGTESFE

-460 ELSGPDLQLLNTYAT
+460 QLTGCDLQLLNTYAT

-485 GLESLPLFTL
+485 GLEALPYFTL
-495 INRASNSY
+495 VNDWTHTQPSNVTE
-503 PNSFKSNTI
+503 KTI

-525 VDCIEGAFLT
+525 VDFVDGAFLT
-535 SLTSWVAPLTID
+535 TLTSWVTPLTIS
-547 EIVLKITLGSSTV
+547 EIVSKVSLATSSGPWSV
-560 NWSPNYVLFKVSPRV
+560 NYGFFKVSPRV
-575 LNSIFVSQCD
+575 LDSIFVTPCD
-585 DTIDTDQFLVE
+585 NTVDTDQFLVE
-596 SFFDVKV
+596 SFFDVKL

>member
-1 MLVLTFLK
+1 
-9 SFVLLLKLVMGSR
+9 MGSR

-49 AGQLLPVYWKMLLPG
+49 AGQLLPVYWKLLLPG
-64 TKVNLKDMH
+64 TKVNLRDMH
-73 FTRTMPVNTAAY
+73 MTRTVPVNTAAY

-142 GVFNNFE
+142 SMFDQFE
-149 QSVGDDQFDAVGF
+149 SSVADDQFDVAGF

-180 LYDTAWNSL
+180 LYDTTWNSKSN
-189 PDKNMGYSSVKD
+189 KNMGYSSVD
-201 FNLYAQWDLNVN
+201 GFNLYAQYDLNVN

-247 GGNILTQYESD
+247 GGNILTEYEND
-258 SVDLLSKDNLF
+258 PVELLQKDNLF

-291 SVATVSLLPETL
+291 SVAMVGVKNSVNNISLRLSGKNGVVSGAVGSDGKIITLANSVSL
-303 YTKLSMQ
+303 
-310 NGSLLGT
+310 
-317 VASDG
+317 
-322 TTVTLKNNTPLT
+322 TPLT
-334 PGITPSVVSL
+334 TGALTASL
-344 VRNGDLKFDILS
+344 YETSPTFDILS

-397 MYIGGNSSQINI
+397 TYIGGNSSQINI

-417 AIDQAQAEIK
+417 EADLSQADIK
-427 GKGVGSGSGSESFE
+427 GKGVGSGSGSEFFV

-495 INRASNSY
+495 MNRASNSY
-503 PNSFKSNTI
+503 PSSVRSSTI

-535 SLTSWVAPLTID
+535 SLKSWVAPLTID
-547 EIVLKITLGSSTV
+547 EIVLKITLGASTST
-560 NWSPNYVLFKVSPRV
+560 WSPNYGLFKVSPRV
-575 LNSIFVSQCD
+575 LNSIFVPQCD

-596 SFFDVKV
+596 AFFDVKV

>member
-1 MLVLTFLK
+1 MA
-9 SFVLLLKLVMGSR
+9 SR

-64 TKVNLKDMH
+64 TKVDLKDMH

-132 IPYTNFSTIT
+132 MPYTDFSSIT
-142 GVFNNFE
+142 EIFKTFE
-149 QSVGDDQFDAVGF
+149 AAVGDDQFDVAGF
-162 KRIPQSIK
+162 KRVPQSIK

-180 LYDTAWNSL
+180 LYDSKWNSL
-189 PDKNMGYSSVKD
+189 TDKNMGYSSVKS
-201 FNLYAQWDLNVN
+201 FNLYAQWNLNVN
-213 ILPLAAYQKIYCD
+213 VLPLAAYQKIYCD
-226 YFRFEQWEKAQ
+226 HFRFEQWEKAQ

-247 GGNILTQYESD
+247 GGNILTSFQTD
-258 SVDLLSKDNLF
+258 PTDLLSKDNLF
-269 SLRYA
+269 TLRYA

-286 SSQLG
+286 SAQLG
-291 SVATVSLLPETL
+291 SVATVNVSINNSSSSVNVFGLINNKFTTSPLNIKRPSASTSDPVVV
-303 YTKLSMQ
+303 TSK
-310 NGSLLGT
+310 NGSPIPESSTMALS
-317 VASDG
+317 VSD
-322 TTVTLKNNTPLT
+322 LARRL
-334 PGITPSVVSL
+334 ISS
-344 VRNGDLKFDILS
+344 FDILS

-397 MYIGGNSSQINI
+397 TYIGGNSSQINI

-417 AIDQAQAEIK
+417 DTTQSQADIK
-427 GKGVGSGSGSESFE
+427 GKGVGSGSGSEFFE

-495 INRASNSY
+495 MNRASNSY
-503 PNSFKSNTI
+503 PNSFKANTI

-535 SLTSWVAPLTID
+535 SLTSWVTPLTID
-547 EIVLKITLGSSTV
+547 EIILKITLGSSTV
-560 NWSPNYVLFKVSPRV
+560 NWSPNYGLFKVSPRV

-585 DTIDTDQFLVE
+585 NTIDSDQFLVE

>member
-1 MLVLTFLK
+1 
-9 SFVLLLKLVMGSR
+9 MGSR

-106 NPALVNMLDQSNIAT
+106 NPALVNMLDQSNIAN
-121 SLIQNKVVSDE
+121 SLVQNKVVSDE
-132 IPYTNFSTIT
+132 IPYTDYSTIT
-142 GVFNNFE
+142 EVFNKFE
-149 QSVGDDQFDAVGF
+149 QSVGDDQFDVVAF
-162 KRIPQSIK
+162 KRVPQSIK

-201 FNLYAQWDLNVN
+201 FNLYAQWNLNVN

-247 GGNILTQYESD
+247 GGNILTEYKSD
-258 SVDLLSKDNLF
+258 PVDLLSKDNLF

-291 SVATVSLLPETL
+291 SVATVNIASTSFDVPTF
-303 YTKLSMQ
+303 LSGQ
-310 NGSLLGT
+310 YGALIGT

-322 TTVTLKNNTPLT
+322 TTVSVKNSTPLT
-334 PGITPSVVSL
+334 PSISPVIMAKIGTASFT
-344 VRNGDLKFDILS
+344 FDILS

-417 AIDQAQAEIK
+417 DSAQSQADIK

-450 IYHAVPVLDY
+450 IYHAIPVLDY

-495 INRASNSY
+495 MNRASNSY
-503 PNSFKSNTI
+503 PSSFKANTI

-535 SLTSWVAPLTID
+535 SLTSWVSPLTID
-547 EIVLKITLGSSTV
+547 EIVLKITLGSSTA
-560 NWSPNYVLFKVSPRV
+560 NWSPNYALFKVSPRV

>member
-1 MLVLTFLK
+1 
-9 SFVLLLKLVMGSR
+9 MGSR

-64 TKVNLKDMH
+64 TKVNLKDIH

-132 IPYTNFSTIT
+132 IPYTDFSTIT
-142 GVFNNFE
+142 EIFKNFE
-149 QSVGDDQFDAVGF
+149 SIVGDDQFDVAGF

-180 LYDTAWNSL
+180 LYDSAWNSL

-201 FNLYAQWDLNVN
+201 FNLYAQWNLNVN

-247 GGNILTQYESD
+247 GGNILTEYENNPS
-258 SVDLLSKDNLF
+258 DLLSKDNLF

-291 SVATVSLLPETL
+291 SVATVTINTPQFASLFASGQAGQLR
-303 YTKLSMQ
+303 
-310 NGSLLGT
+310 GV

-322 TTVTLKNNTPLT
+322 NTITVKNTTSLPPSAAPLLFART
-334 PGITPSVVSL
+334 TEIGAT
-344 VRNGDLKFDILS
+344 FDILS

-390 TALSDHC
+390 TVLSDHC
-397 MYIGGNSSQINI
+397 TYIGGNSSQINI

-417 AIDQAQAEIK
+417 DAEQAQADIK
-427 GKGVGSGSGSESFE
+427 GKGVGSGSGSETFE

-450 IYHAVPVLDY
+450 VYHAVPVLDY

-485 GLESLPLFTL
+485 GLESLPLFAL
-495 INRASNSY
+495 MNRASNSY
-503 PNSFKSNTI
+503 PNSFNSSSI

-535 SLTSWVAPLTID
+535 SLTSWVTPLTID
-547 EIVLKITLGSSTV
+547 EIVLKITLGSSTST
-560 NWSPNYVLFKVSPRV
+560 WSPNYGLFKVSPRV

-585 DTIDTDQFLVE
+585 NTIDTDQFLVE
-596 SFFDVKV
+596 SFFDVKL

>member
-1 MLVLTFLK
+1 
-9 SFVLLLKLVMGSR
+9 MGSR

-49 AGQLLPVYWKMLLPG
+49 AGQLLPVYWKTLLPG

-132 IPYTNFSTIT
+132 IPYTDFSTIT
-142 GVFNNFE
+142 EMFDQFE
-149 QSVGDDQFDAVGF
+149 SSVADDQFDIAGF

-180 LYDTAWNSL
+180 LYNSTWNSL
-189 PDKNMGYSSVKD
+189 PDKNMGYSSVKS
-201 FNLYAQWDLNVN
+201 FNLYAQWNLNVN

-247 GGNILTQYESD
+247 GGNILTEYKND
-258 SVDLLSKDNLF
+258 PVDLLQKDNLF
-269 SLRYA
+269 TLRYA

-291 SVATVSLLPETL
+291 SVATVDVLSSSNSQVALASQPGTL
-303 YTKLSMQ
+303 IGK
-310 NGSLLGT
+310 

-322 TTVTLKNNTPLT
+322 TTVTLSNSQALT
-334 PGITPSVVSL
+334 PSISPALRALTFGVIS
-344 VRNGDLKFDILS
+344 KFDILS

-361 AIQRMREIQQCAGQG
+361 AVQRMREIQQCAGQG

-397 MYIGGNSSQINI
+397 TYIGGNSSQINI

-417 AIDQAQAEIK
+417 DSEQAQADIK
-427 GKGVGSGSGSESFE
+427 GKGVGSGSGFESFE

-495 INRASNSY
+495 MNRASDSY
-503 PNSFKSNTI
+503 PVSVKSSTI

-535 SLTSWVAPLTID
+535 SLKSWVSPLTID
-547 EIVLKITLGSSTV
+547 EIVMKITLGSSTST
-560 NWSPNYVLFKVSPRV
+560 WSPNYGLFKVSPRV
-575 LNSIFVSQCD
+575 LNSIFVPQCD
-585 DTIDTDQFLVE
+585 NTIDTDQFLVE
-596 SFFDVKV
+596 SFFDVKA

>member
-1 MLVLTFLK
+1 MA
-9 SFVLLLKLVMGSR
+9 SR

-49 AGQLLPVYWKMLLPG
+49 AGELLPVYWKMLLPG

-132 IPYTNFSTIT
+132 IPFTDFSTIT
-142 GVFNNFE
+142 ECFKA
-149 QSVGDDQFDAVGF
+149 FDNSGEADANLDVAGF
-162 KRIPQSIK
+162 KRITQSIK
-170 LMRHLRYGNF
+170 LMRYLRYGNF
-180 LYDTAWNSL
+180 LYDTTVNTQ
-189 PDKNMGYSSVKD
+189 PNKNMGYSSVNN
-201 FNLYAQWDLNVN
+201 FNIYAKWNLNVN

-226 YFRFEQWEKAQ
+226 HFRFEQWEKAQ

-247 GGNILTQYESD
+247 GGNILTSYEDDPS
-258 SVDLLSKDNLF
+258 DLLSKDNLF

-291 SVATVSLLPETL
+291 SVATVNVSSVGNNGVFLSGQSGQL
-303 YTKLSMQ
+303 Y
-310 NGSLLGT
+310 GT
-317 VASDG
+317 VASNG
-322 TTVTLKNNTPLT
+322 TTVTVSNSVALT
-334 PGITPSVVSL
+334 PAINPTIVTRSIAGSVVAT
-344 VRNGDLKFDILS
+344 FDILS

-397 MYIGGNSSQINI
+397 TYIGGNSSQINI

-417 AIDQAQAEIK
+417 DAAQSQADIK

-450 IYHAVPVLDY
+450 IYHSCPVLDY
-460 ELSGPDLQLLNTYAT
+460 QLTGCDLQLLNTYAT

-485 GLESLPLFTL
+485 GLEALPYFSL
-495 INRASNSY
+495 INDWTHTQPSNVSQ
-503 PNSFKSNTI
+503 KTI

-525 VDCIEGAFLT
+525 VDFVDGAFLT
-535 SLTSWVAPLTID
+535 TLTSWVTPLTIS
-547 EIVLKITLGSSTV
+547 EIISKVSLATSTGPWSV
-560 NWSPNYVLFKVSPRV
+560 NYGFFKVSPRV
-575 LNSIFVSQCD
+575 LDSIFVSQCD
-585 DTIDTDQFLVE
+585 NTVDSDQFLVE

>member
-1 MLVLTFLK
+1 
-9 SFVLLLKLVMGSR
+9 MGSR

-40 SKKFCFTAK
+40 SKKLCFTAK
-49 AGQLLPVYWKMLLPG
+49 AGQLLPVYCKMFLPG

-132 IPYTNFSTIT
+132 IPYTDFSTIT
-142 GVFNNFE
+142 EIFKNFE
-149 QSVGDDQFDAVGF
+149 SSVGDDQFDVAGF

-180 LYDTAWNSL
+180 LYDSAWNSL
-189 PDKNMGYSSVKD
+189 TNKNMGYSSVKD
-201 FNLYAQWDLNVN
+201 FNLYAQWNLNVN

-247 GGNILTQYESD
+247 GGNILTEYENDPS
-258 SVDLLSKDNLF
+258 DLLSKDNLF
-269 SLRYA
+269 TLRYA
-274 NYPRDLFMGILP
+274 NYPRDLFMGVLP

-291 SVATVSLLPETL
+291 SVATVSLSPTTL
-303 YTKLSMQ
+303 YTKLSQQ

-317 VASDG
+317 VASNG
-322 TTVTLKNNTPLT
+322 TTVTLKNNTAVT
-334 PGITPSVVSL
+334 PGVTPAVVAL
-344 VRNGDLKFDILS
+344 VRDNDLKFDILS

-390 TALSDHC
+390 TAFSDHC
-397 MYIGGNSSQINI
+397 IYIGGDSSQINI

-417 AIDQAQAEIK
+417 DAEQAQADIK
-427 GKGVGSGSGSESFE
+427 GKGVGSGSGSEFFE

-495 INRASNSY
+495 MNRASNSY
-503 PNSFKSNTI
+503 PNSFKSSSI

-525 VDCIEGAFLT
+525 VDCVEGAFLT
-535 SLTSWVAPLTID
+535 SLTSWVTPLTID
-547 EIVLKITLGSSTV
+547 EIVLKITLGASTST
-560 NWSPNYVLFKVSPRV
+560 WSPNYGLFKVSPRV

-585 DTIDTDQFLVE
+585 NTVDTDQFLVE

>member
-1 MLVLTFLK
+1 
-9 SFVLLLKLVMGSR
+9 MGSR

-49 AGQLLPVYWKMLLPG
+49 AGQLLPVYWKLLLPG

-121 SLIQNKVVSDE
+121 SLIQNKVVSDQ
-132 IPYTNFSTIT
+132 IPFTDFSTIT
-142 GVFNNFE
+142 EMFNQFE
-149 QSVGDDQFDAVGF
+149 SSVADDQFDVAGF

-180 LYDTAWNSL
+180 LYDSTWNSL
-189 PDKNMGYSSVKD
+189 PNKNMGYSSVNG
-201 FNLYAQWDLNVN
+201 FNLYAQHDLSVN

-247 GGNILTQYESD
+247 GGNILTEYKD
-258 SVDLLSKDNLF
+258 DPVDLLQKDNLF

-291 SVATVSLLPETL
+291 TVATINVHPSQPHSAV
-303 YTKLSMQ
+303 KLQQQS
-310 NGSLLGT
+310 GFLSGT

-322 TTVTLKNNTPLT
+322 TTVSVKNTTSLT
-334 PGITPSVVSL
+334 PSINPALVVSY
-344 VRNGDLKFDILS
+344 NANFAYFDILS

-397 MYIGGNSSQINI
+397 TYIGGNSSQINI

-417 AIDQAQAEIK
+417 DAVQSQADIK

-485 GLESLPLFTL
+485 GLEALPLFTL

-503 PNSFKSNTI
+503 PSSLKYSSI

-535 SLTSWVAPLTID
+535 SLKSWVTPLTID
-547 EIVLKITLGSSTV
+547 EIVLKITLGASTST
-560 NWSPNYVLFKVSPRV
+560 WSPNYGLFKVSPRV

-585 DTIDTDQFLVE
+585 NTIDTDQFLVE

>member
-1 MLVLTFLK
+1 MA
-9 SFVLLLKLVMGSR
+9 SR

-106 NPALVNMLDQSNIAT
+106 NPALVNMLDQSNIAN
-121 SLIQNKVVSDE
+121 SLVQNKVVSDE
-132 IPYTNFSTIT
+132 IPYTDYSTIT
-142 GVFNNFE
+142 QVFNKFE
-149 QSVGDDQFDAVGF
+149 QSAGDDQPDIVAF

-180 LYDTAWNSL
+180 LYNTAWNSL
-189 PDKNMGYSSVKD
+189 TDKNMGYSSVKS
-201 FNLYAQWDLNVN
+201 FNLYAQWNLNVN
-213 ILPLAAYQKIYCD
+213 VLPLAAYQKIYCD

-247 GGNILTQYESD
+247 GGNILTEYKSD
-258 SVDLLSKDNLF
+258 PDALLSKDNLF
-269 SLRYA
+269 TLRYA

-291 SVATVSLLPETL
+291 SVATVNVLAAPGKSGVSIGLNSGRLI
-303 YTKLSMQ
+303 
-310 NGSLLGT
+310 GT
-317 VASDG
+317 VATNG
-322 TTVTLKNNTPLT
+322 TTVSVKNSDKL
-334 PGITPSVVSL
+334 PSATTSVLSTGLISGSVIAS
-344 VRNGDLKFDILS
+344 FDILS

-397 MYIGGNSSQINI
+397 TYIGGNSSQINI

-417 AIDQAQAEIK
+417 DSELAQADIK

-495 INRASNSY
+495 MNRASNSY
-503 PNSFKSNTI
+503 PGSFKSNTI

-535 SLTSWVAPLTID
+535 SLKSWVAPLTID
-547 EIVLKITLGSSTV
+547 EIVLKITLGSSTTK
-560 NWSPNYVLFKVSPRV
+560 WSPNYGLFKVSPRV
-575 LNSIFVSQCD
+575 LNSIFVPQCD
-585 DTIDTDQFLVE
+585 NTIDTDQFLVE
-596 SFFDVKV
+596 SFFDVKA

>member
-1 MLVLTFLK
+1 MA
-9 SFVLLLKLVMGSR
+9 SR

-49 AGQLLPVYWKMLLPG
+49 AGELLPVYWKILLPG

-132 IPYTNFSTIT
+132 IPYFDYLTLTTCLNT
-142 GVFNNFE
+142 FNDQHPSYLDIAGFE
-149 QSVGDDQFDAVGF
+149 RVP
-162 KRIPQSIK
+162 RTLK
-170 LMRHLRYGNF
+170 LLRYLRYGNF
-180 LYDTAWNSL
+180 LYDTSVSTL
-189 PDKNMGYSSVKD
+189 PSKNMGYSSVKD
-201 FNLYAQWDLNVN
+201 FNLYAKWNLNVN

-226 YFRFEQWEKAQ
+226 HFRFEQWEKAQ

-247 GGNILTQYESD
+247 GGNILTDYQQDPSD
-258 SVDLLSKDNLF
+258 LFIKDNLF

-291 SVATVSLLPETL
+291 SVATVNISNFSDSRSTSGSYSLLRNLVSADNVVTAGTSSSPLVLRQST
-303 YTKLSMQ
+303 
-310 NGSLLGT
+310 GS
-317 VASDG
+317 VSDG
-322 TTVTLKNNTPLT
+322 NRL
-334 PGITPSVVSL
+334 GIYLDRFSAS
-344 VRNGDLKFDILS
+344 FDILS

-397 MYIGGNSSQINI
+397 TYIGGNSSQINI

-417 AIDQAQAEIK
+417 DAAQSQADIK
-427 GKGVGSGSGSESFE
+427 GKGVGSGSGSEFFE

-450 IYHAVPVLDY
+450 VYHSAPVLDY
-460 ELSGPDLQLLNTYAT
+460 QLTGCDLQLLNTYAT

-485 GLESLPLFTL
+485 GLEALPYFAFVNDAISTQ
-495 INRASNSY
+495 
-503 PNSFKSNTI
+503 PNTVTQKTI

-525 VDCIEGAFLT
+525 VDCVDGAFLT
-535 SLTSWVAPLTID
+535 SLTSWVTPLTIN
-547 EIVLKITLGSSTV
+547 EIVTKISLGSSTGP
-560 NWSPNYVLFKVSPRV
+560 WSPNYGLFKISPFV
-575 LNSIFVSQCD
+575 LDSIFVSQCD
-585 DTIDTDQFLVE
+585 STVDTDQFLVE
-596 SFFDVKV
+596 AFFDVKV

>member
-1 MLVLTFLK
+1 
-9 SFVLLLKLVMGSR
+9 MGSR

-49 AGQLLPVYWKMLLPG
+49 AGQLLPVYWKTLLPG

-132 IPYTNFSTIT
+132 IPYTDFLTIT
-142 GVFNNFE
+142 SMFDHFE
-149 QSVGDDQFDAVGF
+149 SSVADDQFDVVGF

-180 LYDTAWNSL
+180 LYSSTWNSL
-189 PDKNMGYSSVKD
+189 SDKNMGYSSVKD
-201 FNLYAQWDLNVN
+201 FNIYAQWNLNVN

-247 GGNILTQYESD
+247 GGNILTEYKND
-258 SVDLLSKDNLF
+258 PVDLLQKDNLF
-269 SLRYA
+269 TLRYA

-291 SVATVSLLPETL
+291 SVATVKVTNTSGKTPVH
-303 YTKLSMQ
+303 LSGQ
-310 NGSLLGT
+310 SGNLVGT
-317 VASDG
+317 VGSDG
-322 TTVTLKNNTPLT
+322 LTVSLKNSVAL
-334 PGITPSVVSL
+334 TPSVKPILTSGSILGSL
-344 VRNGDLKFDILS
+344 IGSFDILS

-397 MYIGGNSSQINI
+397 TYIGGNSSQINI

-417 AIDQAQAEIK
+417 DAEQAQADIK

-495 INRASNSY
+495 MNRASNSY
-503 PNSFKSNTI
+503 PSSFKSSTI

-535 SLTSWVAPLTID
+535 SLTSWVTPLTID
-547 EIVLKITLGSSTV
+547 EIVLKVTLGSSTTT
-560 NWSPNYVLFKVSPRV
+560 WSPNYGLFKVSPRV

-585 DTIDTDQFLVE
+585 NTIDTDQFLVE

>member
-1 MLVLTFLK
+1 MA
-9 SFVLLLKLVMGSR
+9 SR

-49 AGQLLPVYWKMLLPG
+49 AGELLPVYWKMLLPG

-132 IPYTNFSTIT
+132 IPYTDFSTIT
-142 GVFNNFE
+142 ECFKA
-149 QSVGDDQFDAVGF
+149 FDNSGEADANLDVAGF
-162 KRIPQSIK
+162 KRITQSIK
-170 LMRHLRYGNF
+170 LMRYLRYGNF
-180 LYDTAWNSL
+180 LYDTTVNTQ
-189 PDKNMGYSSVKD
+189 PNKNMGYSGVND
-201 FNLYAQWDLNVN
+201 FNIYAKWNLNVN

-226 YFRFEQWEKAQ
+226 HFRFEQWEKAQ

-247 GGNILTQYESD
+247 GGNILTEYESNP
-258 SVDLLSKDNLF
+258 SGLLSKDNLF

-291 SVATVSLLPETL
+291 SIATVNISYSSPAVPLVNAT
-303 YTKLSMQ
+303 Y
-310 NGSLLGT
+310 GSASYISVAVSGASPLVLKQDSGTASVGDRLGVKT
-317 VASDG
+317 SSFGA
-322 TTVTLKNNTPLT
+322 T
-334 PGITPSVVSL
+334 
-344 VRNGDLKFDILS
+344 FDILS

-397 MYIGGNSSQINI
+397 TYIGGNSSQINI

-417 AIDQAQAEIK
+417 DTEQAQADIK

-450 IYHAVPVLDY
+450 IYHACPVLDY
-460 ELSGPDLQLLNTYAT
+460 QLTGCDLQLLNTYAT

-485 GLESLPLFTL
+485 GLEALPYFALVNDFTHTQP
-495 INRASNSY
+495 SNVTD
-503 PNSFKSNTI
+503 KTI

-525 VDCIEGAFLT
+525 VDFVDGAFLT
-535 SLTSWVAPLTID
+535 SLTSWVTPLTIS
-547 EIVLKITLGSSTV
+547 EIVSKVSLATSTGPWSV
-560 NWSPNYVLFKVSPRV
+560 NYGFFKVSPRV
-575 LNSIFVSQCD
+575 LDSIFVTSCNN
-585 DTIDTDQFLVE
+585 TVDTDQFLVE
-596 SFFDVKV
+596 SFFDVKL

>member
-1 MLVLTFLK
+1 
-9 SFVLLLKLVMGSR
+9 MGSR

-28 VKGRPSRAGFDL
+28 VKGRPSRSGFDL

-49 AGQLLPVYWKMLLPG
+49 AGELLPVYWKMLLPG

-106 NPALVNMLDQSNIAT
+106 NPALVNMLDQSNIAN

-132 IPYTNFSTIT
+132 VPYFDYSTLT
-142 GVFNNFE
+142 SCLETFNTQHPSYLDIAGFE
-149 QSVGDDQFDAVGF
+149 RVPKIV
-162 KRIPQSIK
+162 K
-170 LMRHLRYGNF
+170 LLRYLRYGNF
-180 LYDTAWNSL
+180 LYDNNVATFTN
-189 PDKNMGYSSVKD
+189 KNMGYSSVNN
-201 FNLYAQWDLNVN
+201 FNLYAKWNLNVN

-247 GGNILTQYESD
+247 GGNILTEYKSNPSD
-258 SVDLLSKDNLF
+258 LFLKDNLF

-291 SVATVSLLPETL
+291 SVATVSIKNPTATILLRNVVGGGQYIQTANTSAMPL
-303 YTKLSMQ
+303 VLKQSSGQPDVGQGLGIYTS
-310 NGSLLGT
+310 
-317 VASDG
+317 
-322 TTVTLKNNTPLT
+322 
-334 PGITPSVVSL
+334 
-344 VRNGDLKFDILS
+344 DLKGSFDILS

-397 MYIGGNSSQINI
+397 TYVGGNSSQINI

-417 AIDQAQAEIK
+417 DTDQSQAEIK

-450 IYHAVPVLDY
+450 IYHATPVLDY
-460 ELSGPDLQLLNTYAT
+460 HLTGPDLQLLNTYAT

-485 GLESLPLFTL
+485 GLEALPYFAFVNDAVATQPSSL
-495 INRASNSY
+495 NS
-503 PNSFKSNTI
+503 STI

-525 VDCIEGAFLT
+525 VDCVDGAFLT
-535 SLTSWVAPLTID
+535 SLTSWVTPLTID
-547 EIVLKITLGSSTV
+547 EIVTKISLGASTGS
-560 NWSPNYVLFKVSPRV
+560 WSPNYGLFKVSPFV
-575 LNSIFVSQCD
+575 LDSIFVSQCD
-585 DTIDTDQFLVE
+585 STVDSDQFLVE
-596 SFFDVKV
+596 SFFDLKF

>member
-1 MLVLTFLK
+1 MA
-9 SFVLLLKLVMGSR
+9 SR

-49 AGQLLPVYWKMLLPG
+49 AGQLLPVYWKVLLPG

-132 IPYTNFSTIT
+132 IPYTDFATI
-142 GVFNNFE
+142 NNLFKQFE
-149 QSVGDDQFDAVGF
+149 ADVADDQFDVVGF

-170 LMRHLRYGNF
+170 LLRYLGYGNF
-180 LYDTAWNSL
+180 LYDTGWSSL
-189 PDKNMGYSSVKD
+189 TNKNMGYSSVDD
-201 FNLYAQWDLNVN
+201 FSVYAQWNLNVN

-226 YFRFEQWEKAQ
+226 HFRFEQWEKAQ
-237 PYTYNFDYYS
+237 PYTYNFDYYA
-247 GGNILTQYESD
+247 GGNILTEYAD
-258 SVDLLSKDNLF
+258 DPTDLLSKDNLF

-291 SVATVSLLPETL
+291 SVATVDVSNFFNHPANSSTSPSSS
-303 YTKLSMQ
+303 Y
-310 NGSLLGT
+310 
-317 VASDG
+317 
-322 TTVTLKNNTPLT
+322 VTLRNQSNGADVVSQGNVTTPLVLT
-334 PGITPSVVSL
+334 QTFGSVVAGQRFGAYVS
-344 VRNGDLKFDILS
+344 DLSASFDILS

-397 MYIGGNSSQINI
+397 TYIGGNSSQINI

-417 AIDQAQAEIK
+417 DTAQSQADIK
-427 GKGVGSGSGSESFE
+427 GKGVGSGFGSESFE

-450 IYHAVPVLDY
+450 IYHSCPVLDY
-460 ELSGPDLQLLNTYAT
+460 QLSGPNLQLLNTYAT

-485 GLESLPLFTL
+485 GLEALPFFSF
-495 INRASNSY
+495 INRASDTY
-503 PNSFKSNTI
+503 PTGIDSDTI

-525 VDCIEGAFLT
+525 VDTIEGAFLT
-535 SLTSWVAPLTID
+535 SLTSWVTPLTID
-547 EIVLKITLGSSTV
+547 EIMLKFSLGGAPSY
-560 NWSPNYVLFKVSPRV
+560 NWSPNYGLFKVSPRV

-585 DTIDTDQFLVE
+585 NTIDSDQFLVE
-596 SFFDVKV
+596 SFFNVKV

>member
-1 MLVLTFLK
+1 
-9 SFVLLLKLVMGSR
+9 MGSR

-49 AGQLLPVYWKMLLPG
+49 AGQLLPVYWKILLPG

-132 IPYTNFSTIT
+132 IPYIDFSTIT
-142 GVFNNFE
+142 EIFKNFE
-149 QSVGDDQFDAVGF
+149 SSVGDDQFDVAGF

-180 LYDTAWNSL
+180 LYDSAWNSL

-201 FNLYAQWDLNVN
+201 FNLYAQWNLNVN

-247 GGNILTQYESD
+247 GGNILTEYENNPS
-258 SVDLLSKDNLF
+258 DLLSKDNLF

-291 SVATVSLLPETL
+291 SVATVSINPNTL
-303 YTKLSMQ
+303 YTKLSQ
-310 NGSLLGT
+310 QQGSLLGT

-322 TTVTLKNNTPLT
+322 TTVTLKNNTAIT
-334 PGITPSVVSL
+334 PGITPSVIAL
-344 VRNGDLKFDILS
+344 VRDGDLKFDILS

-390 TALSDHC
+390 TVLSDHC
-397 MYIGGNSSQINI
+397 AYIGGNSSQINI

-417 AIDQAQAEIK
+417 DAEQAQADIK
-427 GKGVGSGSGSESFE
+427 GKGVGSGSGSETFE

-485 GLESLPLFTL
+485 GLESLPLFAL
-495 INRASNSY
+495 MNRASNSY
-503 PNSFKSNTI
+503 PNSFNPSSI

-535 SLTSWVAPLTID
+535 SLTSWVTPLTID
-547 EIVLKITLGSSTV
+547 EIVLKITLGASTTT
-560 NWSPNYVLFKVSPRV
+560 WSPNYGLFKVSPRV

-585 DTIDTDQFLVE
+585 NTIDTDQFLVE
-596 SFFDVKV
+596 SFFDVKL

>member
-1 MLVLTFLK
+1 M
-9 SFVLLLKLVMGSR
+9 
-22 LFSYGD
+22 
-28 VKGRPSRAGFDL
+28 KGRPSRAGFDL

-121 SLIQNKVVSDE
+121 SLIQNKVVSDQ
-132 IPYTNFSTIT
+132 IPFTDFSTIT
-142 GVFNNFE
+142 EMFNQFE
-149 QSVGDDQFDAVGF
+149 SSVADDQFDVVGF

-180 LYDTAWNSL
+180 LYDSTWSSL
-189 PDKNMGYSSVKD
+189 SNKNMGYSSVD
-201 FNLYAQWDLNVN
+201 SFNLYAQYDLSIN

-247 GGNILTQYESD
+247 GGNILTEYKD
-258 SVDLLSKDNLF
+258 DPVDLLQKDNLF

-274 NYPRDLFMGILP
+274 NYPRDLFMGVLP

-291 SVATVSLLPETL
+291 SVATV
-303 YTKLSMQ
+303 KLSAVE
-310 NGSLLGT
+310 GSPSFALRNISKGNSTSVRSAGDLLNPLVLQQQGGT
-317 VASDG
+317 VTSGDVFG
-322 TTVTLKNNTPLT
+322 
-334 PGITPSVVSL
+334 VSSAQAAAAL
-344 VRNGDLKFDILS
+344 SFDILS

-390 TALSDHC
+390 TVLSDHC
-397 MYIGGNSSQINI
+397 TYIGGNSSQINI

-417 AIDQAQAEIK
+417 DSERAQADIK

-485 GLESLPLFTL
+485 GLESLPLFTF
-495 INRASNSY
+495 INRASDSY
-503 PNSFKSNTI
+503 PDSLKYSSI

-535 SLTSWVAPLTID
+535 SLKSWVSPLTID
-547 EIVLKITLGSSTV
+547 EIVLKITLGGASTLA
-560 NWSPNYVLFKVSPRV
+560 WSPNYGLFKVSPRV
-575 LNSIFVSQCD
+575 LNSIFVPQCD
-585 DTIDTDQFLVE
+585 NTIDTDQFLVE

>member
-1 MLVLTFLK
+1 
-9 SFVLLLKLVMGSR
+9 MGSR

-49 AGQLLPVYWKMLLPG
+49 AGELLPVYWKMLLPG

-132 IPYTNFSTIT
+132 IPYFDYKTLTSCLDT
-142 GVFNNFE
+142 FNAQHPSYFDIAGFE
-149 QSVGDDQFDAVGF
+149 RVP
-162 KRIPQSIK
+162 KTLK
-170 LMRHLRYGNF
+170 LLRYLRYGNF
-180 LYDTAWNSL
+180 LYDSSVSSL
-189 PDKNMGYSSVKD
+189 QNKNMGYSSVND
-201 FNLYAQWDLNVN
+201 FNLYAKWNLNVN
-213 ILPLAAYQKIYCD
+213 VLPLAAYQKIYCD

-237 PYTYNFDYYS
+237 PYTYNFDYYA
-247 GGNILTQYESD
+247 GGNILTEYENDPS
-258 SVDLLSKDNLF
+258 DLLLKDNLF
-269 SLRYA
+269 TLRYA

-291 SVATVSLLPETL
+291 SVATVNISSFSISRQSIPLRDVSSAGTITAASGVAAANPFQVKSSLAVTSGTSLGILSSDLTSTL
-303 YTKLSMQ
+303 FST
-310 NGSLLGT
+310 
-317 VASDG
+317 
-322 TTVTLKNNTPLT
+322 
-334 PGITPSVVSL
+334 
-344 VRNGDLKFDILS
+344 FDILS

-397 MYIGGNSSQINI
+397 TYIGGNSSQVNI

-417 AIDQAQAEIK
+417 DTVQSQADIK

-450 IYHAVPVLDY
+450 I
-460 ELSGPDLQLLNTYAT
+460 
-475 DLPQPELDNL
+475 
-485 GLESLPLFTL
+485 
-495 INRASNSY
+495 
-503 PNSFKSNTI
+503 
-512 LGYVPRYIAYKTD
+512 
-525 VDCIEGAFLT
+525 
-535 SLTSWVAPLTID
+535 
-547 EIVLKITLGSSTV
+547 
-560 NWSPNYVLFKVSPRV
+560 
-575 LNSIFVSQCD
+575 
-585 DTIDTDQFLVE
+585 
-596 SFFDVKV
+596 
-603 VQNLDYDG
+603 
-611 MPY
+611 